1 MITLAKNIQ
10 YFVDIIVTKS
20 SCHDKIEL
28 SRLNHYVWIT
38 LLMAPVALGTSAYNA
53 YIHNFTLAFLVILF
67 STHLIGSLYLIP
79 KMKET
84 FLLYHTSNLL
94 YAFLILY
101 MIFNAADT
109 DNSRIL
115 WAYVYP
121 IGTIFL
127 FGNRLGFLYSCLLL
141 GMIIGLFGVVPEI
154 HTAYSIPFQ
163 VRFSVTYMT
172 VAFIS
177 SWVEYHRS
185 RYQKESMRT
194 HKALFLEQINL
205 KEEIEQRIEL
215 EKELQYLAQ
224 TDTLTGLH
232 NRRYFLEVAEQEFTR
247 SVRYNGSICFAVL
260 DVDQFKSI
268 NDTLGHPIGDAVLQ
282 ALAKHCLKSLRET
295 DIIARIGGEEFAF
308 LLLHVNEEQAREKL
322 ETLRK
327 ELSLLD
333 ILYDDGKILNFTVSI
348 GLAMCTPEIKRLD
361 ELYIKADAKLYE
373 AKDAGRNCV
382 R

>member
-10 YFVDIIVTKS
+10 YFVDIIVSKS
-20 SCHDKIEL
+20 LCQDKTEL

-53 YIHNFTLAFLVILF
+53 YIHNFTLSFLVILF
-67 STHLIGSLYLIP
+67 STHLIGSLVFIP
-79 KMKET
+79 KRKET
-84 FLLYHTSNLL
+84 FLIYHISNLL

-101 MIFNAADT
+101 MIFNATDT

-127 FGNRLGFLYSCLLL
+127 FGNRLGFLYSCFLL
-141 GMIIGLFGVVPEI
+141 GMIIVLFGIVPEI
-154 HTAYSIPFQ
+154 HTTYSTPFQ

-185 RYQKESMRT
+185 RYQKESMKS
-194 HKALFLEQINL
+194 HKALFLEQMNL

-247 SVRYNGSICFAVL
+247 AVRYNGSICFAVL

-268 NDTLGHPIGDAVLQ
+268 NDTLGHPIGDAVLKT
-282 ALAKHCLKSLRET
+282 LAKHCLKSLRET
-295 DIIARIGGEEFAF
+295 DIMARIGGEEFAF
-308 LLLHVNEEQAREKL
+308 LLLHVNEEQARAKM

-327 ELSLLD
+327 ELSSLE
-333 ILYDDGKILNFTVSI
+333 IPYDEGKILNFTVSI